1 MNQIISTLNQ
11 LVSILEKGI
20 TINVKVEGLS
30 GAATM
35 ESTQQQVIGNLIKE
49 ALEASSQQTSLTS
62 SPSETQKDET
72 VLVTESSS
80 LPVEEVVAEPQE
92 CPAVPEDGPT
102 VTTQPI
108 ADVEAKKDE
117 PKARKAPKKV
127 VDVESELSRKIA
139 SINMRKGTM
148 KASGIEIPD
157 ELNVVPQNLDEANK
171 ILAGL
176 AQLSMKALAS

>member
-1 MNQIISTLNQ
+1 RDTSLSACGFFAPLPFGGLITTSQAAGGCYFLITSRRRADMNQIISTLNQ

-92 CPAVPEDGPT
+92 CPAVRSEEHT
-102 VTTQPI
+102 
-108 ADVEAKKDE
+108 
-117 PKARKAPKKV
+117 
-127 VDVESELSRKIA
+127 SELQSR
-139 SINMRKGTM
+139 
-148 KASGIEIPD
+148 E
-157 ELNVVPQNLDEANK
+157 NLV
-171 ILAGL
+171 
-176 AQLSMKALAS
+176 